1 MMRAHA
7 YNSDSDPESERDEN
21 TSAGALALPPKLCSG
36 KEVFCTTRNVTY
48 HSSLRN
54 ERPHIFDAALS
65 HKSRIH
71 PDWANS
77 VNPTL
82 LETHIGPDDGAK
94 AGMVQEEAHPTI
106 AGDEETY
113 SRQEGPQGPKKRD
126 RAAADPG
133 TVSGGLP
140 DIADGTHDSAVA
152 HDTTR
157 RRKRRRHPIGPA
169 QAARRHQR
177 TQAYGP
183 QSPQHENL
191 GGCEP

>member
-1 MMRAHA
+1 MGQRCISLGELHVAFRNDMACREHETLHIRRRAA
-7 YNSDSDPESERDEN
+7 DMAVVPAPSATTPADSP
-21 TSAGALALPPKLCSG
+21 
-36 KEVFCTTRNVTY
+36 
-48 HSSLRN
+48 
-54 ERPHIFDAALS
+54 
-65 HKSRIH
+65 
-71 PDWANS
+71 
-77 VNPTL
+77 
-82 LETHIGPDDGAK
+82 DGAR
-94 AGMVQEEAHPTI
+94 AGMVQEAHPTI

-113 SRQEGPQGPKKRD
+113 GGGAPGAPSRQEGPQGPKKRD

-157 RRKRRRHPIGPA
+157 RRKRRRQHPVSPA

-183 QSPQHENL
+183 QSPQPESL
-191 GGCEP
+191 GGCEH